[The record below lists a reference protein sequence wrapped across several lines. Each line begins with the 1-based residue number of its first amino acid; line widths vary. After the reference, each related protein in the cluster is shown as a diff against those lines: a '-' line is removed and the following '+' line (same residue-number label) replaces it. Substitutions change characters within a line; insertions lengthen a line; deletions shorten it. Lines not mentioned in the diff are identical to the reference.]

1 MYVFCSTPPTSF
13 LNKAFPSKYFS
24 PLKVR
29 SVILDLEATAG
40 TAISLG
46 PTAPTEA
53 GLPLAFPDTDNTIW
67 LNYSSV
73 IGSVTEPTR
82 TVTAQISSGA
92 VPGGT
97 VIKVVAAADAGNG
110 DGTMGTAASEVTL
123 SGVAQN
129 VITGIGSAYT
139 GDGVSNGHNLTYT
152 LDLDSGASYADLDF
166 DDSTT
171 LSITYTLSD
180 N

>member
-1 MYVFCSTPPTSF
+1 
-13 LNKAFPSKYFS
+13 
-24 PLKVR
+24 
-29 SVILDLEATAG
+29 
-40 TAISLG
+40 
-46 PTAPTEA
+46 
-53 GLPLAFPDTDNTIW
+53 
-67 LNYSSV
+67 
-73 IGSVTEPTR
+73 
-82 TVTAQISSGA
+82 
-92 VPGGT
+92 
-97 VIKVVAAADAGNG
+97 
-110 DGTMGTAASEVTL
+110 MGTAASEVTL

-166 DDSTT
+166 DDSTI